1 MFLWITPSQ
10 NMGIEEQADEV
21 QKVKRSENGVISNPF
36 YLTPDESVYASS
48 ACSSIPMF
56 LWITP
61 SPPCLAIAIAILDSV
76 TVSIPAE
83 ITGM

>member
-1 MFLWITPSQ
+1 MAIAMARQGGLGVIHK

-21 QKVKRSENGVISNPF
+21 QLLITPFSERF
-36 YLTPDESVYASS
+36 TFCTSS

-61 SPPCLAIAIAILDSV
+61 SPPCLANLKWLLRWQDKV
-76 TVSIPAE
+76 D
-83 ITGM
+83 